1 MKLAIGI
8 DPSWVLTH
16 PTGMCAI
23 ESRGDGWSVASTH
36 ASIMSIDD
44 ISAAV
49 ARHPGDPAV
58 VAVDAPLWIP
68 NATGIRDCDR
78 EIISRYISRKS
89 GVYPCNST
97 IAARRRWQ
105 TTAIRVALEQL
116 GFVEAPAT
124 GPSVYFETYP
134 HPALVN
140 MLDLPFR
147 PEYKKGRIAS
157 RRAGLH
163 RLGQQLLAYAAANDV
178 TFRDRAV
185 RDATIPP
192 DVEALRGR
200 ALKKAE
206 DRLDAF
212 VCALI
217 AVSWIE
223 SGRPGN
229 EIIGIPGRGMMIFPS
244 PRPAAPQPVP

>member
-1 MKLAIGI
+1 MNTAIGI

-16 PTGMCAI
+16 PTGICAI
-23 ESRGDGWSVASTH
+23 ESAGDGWTVISTH
-36 ASIMSIDD
+36 ASVMTVDH
-44 ISAAV
+44 ISASV
-49 ARHPGDPAV
+49 ATYPGDPAV

-68 NATGIRDCDR
+68 NRTGIRDCDR
-78 EIISRYISRKS
+78 EVVSRYIRRKI
-89 GVYPCNST
+89 GVYPCNNT
-97 IAARRRWQ
+97 IASRRGWK
-105 TTAIRVALEQL
+105 TVDIRIALQQV
-116 GFVEAPAT
+116 GFVEAPAA

-147 PEYKKGRIAS
+147 PEYKKGRIAN

-163 RLGQQLLAYAAANDV
+163 QLGEQLLAYASANAV
-178 TFRDRAV
+178 TFKDPTV

-192 DVEALRGR
+192 DVNVLNGR
-200 ALKKAE
+200 ELKLAE

-217 AVSWIE
+217 AMSWIE
-223 SGRPGN
+223 FGPPGN
-229 EIIGIPGRGMMIFPS
+229 EIIGAPGQGMMIFPR
-244 PRPAAPQPVP
+244 PRPAG